1 MRRVE
6 HARALIRA
14 GISPGRFRALLKI
27 LRAWRSQVIGP
38 TEPRLSVDRHKV
50 RLTLPSGCHEPVD
63 SDGMERH
70 EGGDDGTEPRLSRW
84 LDAREDRVSQRVLRI
99 PSVSFRFPPPPPIS
113 LSAISGRCAWS
124 VQRARVQN
132 AQPLW
137 RGGAAA
143 PRALVR
149 AWSTPLQVV
158 ERTGDSRW
166 ERQGC

>member
-14 GISPGRFRALLKI
+14 GISPG
-27 LRAWRSQVIGP
+27 
-38 TEPRLSVDRHKV
+38 RHKV

-99 PSVSFRFPPPPPIS
+99 RSVSFRFPPPPPIS

>member
-38 TEPRLSVDRHKV
+38 TEPRLSVDRYKV

-84 LDAREDRVSQRVLRI
+84 LDAREDRVSASCRENRKQAV
-99 PSVSFRFPPPPPIS
+99 
-113 LSAISGRCAWS
+113 
-124 VQRARVQN
+124 
-132 AQPLW
+132 
-137 RGGAAA
+137 
-143 PRALVR
+143 RALAR
-149 AWSTPLQVV
+149 RCQLNAWQMV
-158 ERTGDSRW
+158 
-166 ERQGC
+166 Q